1 MSVICT
7 DSRKMAEGTVTQH
20 VALKSK
26 FEKLQKATLTAE
38 EDVRVAQKELEDSS
52 MRLTAAKD
60 LLRQLDPDEQAKIK
74 VGETQLPELL
84 DLHSLAK
91 EKYDSAVIRFET
103 NKRYLSIIEKKMG
116 IEEDASRN

>member
-1 MSVICT
+1 
-7 DSRKMAEGTVTQH
+7 MAEGTVTRH
-20 VALKSK
+20 VALKLK

-38 EDVRVAQKELEDSS
+38 EDVRIAQKELEDSS